1 VGAAPLAEKVIAVIM
16 ATTII
21 VAGFAKEARG
31 SWRSQVVRVVIAQS
45 VNSAALT
52 ERGVCKWPDAA
63 RPLTRSTH

>member
-1 VGAAPLAEKVIAVIM
+1 M